1 MSFIC
6 DFCNSNFSAKCS
18 LNLHLKKA
26 KYCLE
31 KRGKNHKDEYKCKI
45 CKKTFSEKR
54 YLEKHSEK
62 CDVESIIE
70 KNKTQKDQII
80 LLKTRLEDYEKI
92 IQEQKDQIHHLQN
105 KLENIAIQGVK
116 KATNTTNNILQLE
129 PIHKD
134 WLESQAT
141 LLTEDHFS
149 RGIAG
154 LAQFAIEN
162 SFKNRVICTDQSR
175 KSLKF
180 KDSNGDICKDP
191 KGKKLATL
199 FFDSIHSKAENIIP
213 DMIEK
218 IKSELDDAGDEIVL
232 ENIRLKMNELI
243 SVEKG
248 IKRVSKDHEIELR
261 EQFTTQLCEL
271 LPNP

>member
-1 MSFIC
+1 M
-6 DFCNSNFSAKCS
+6 
-18 LNLHLKKA
+18 
-26 KYCLE
+26 
-31 KRGKNHKDEYKCKI
+31 
-45 CKKTFSEKR
+45 
-54 YLEKHSEK
+54 
-62 CDVESIIE
+62 
-70 KNKTQKDQII
+70 
-80 LLKTRLEDYEKI
+80 

-116 KATNTTNNILQLE
+116 KATNTTNNILSLE

-134 WLESQAT
+134 WLEAQAN